1 MSKPLEQLYLASCP
15 LCEYRELFSSEVQ
28 MVVVYAMHLCDHE
41 DEALAPHPAQGPAVS
56 GNTDR
61 IEEHFQRLSAAPF
74 N

>member
-15 LCEYRELFSSEVQ
+15 LCEYRELFSSEVK
-28 MVVVYAMHLCDHE
+28 MVVVYATHLCDHE
-41 DEALAPHPAQGPAVS
+41 DEALASHPAQGHAAS
-56 GNTDR
+56 GNADR